1 MKKLIFFLFKAGILL
16 GTIAAFAVAYLVF
29 YYTREIPDYNQ
40 LSKYHPPLTTRIYTI
55 DGKLIE
61 QYAKENRIYVPIE
74 SLPKDLVNAFIAAED
89 KNFYTH
95 QGLDIMG
102 IVRASITNIFNII
115 KNKRLE
121 GASTITQQVVK
132 NLLLTNERS
141 IARKIKEAVLSYMVS
156 KTFTKD
162 QILELYLNQTF
173 FGKGAYGVATAAQ
186 TYFNKSA
193 EELSLEEAAFI
204 AGLPKAP
211 STFDPVKNYQ
221 RSKERR
227 DYVIN
232 RMLEDGYISVEQ
244 AKQALNSQIN
254 LKKRDQSDLVS
265 AGYFAEAVRAIVSD
279 MYGANEFYTDGF
291 SVITTLDSKI
301 QKDLNSSFIEGIRLF
316 DRWKGFRKPIAK
328 IKTKD
333 WIISLNNIQ
342 EQAGQLEYHLAVIL
356 ELSDNNAVVGMKDG
370 SKKTLNLPDSKW
382 ARSNLKSFKSF
393 LEVGDV
399 IVIDINQ
406 AGKALL
412 AQIPSV
418 NGGMLVV
425 DPTDGSIRG
434 YVGGYDFSSNKFDRV
449 IQAQR
454 QPGSSVKTFVYL
466 AALENGVQPNT
477 IYDDAPI
484 ELSQGPGMPAWRPK
498 NYKGDFLGNITFRTA
513 LEKSRNLV
521 TVRVAKQMGIRKV
534 ANTISK
540 LGINS
545 SPPLYYSMILGA
557 LETTLSKMVNAYA
570 ILANG
575 GYEVAPHFIE
585 LIQDKNGKVIYKR
598 NSSNCDNCE
607 NYQNGD
613 LSYPNL
619 VNESKKRIIDEESA
633 YQITSILKGAVI
645 RGTSS
650 KLAKYNLPLAAKT
663 GTTNNSYDTWHIAY
677 TPEYVIGTYVGYDNP
692 ATMGKTATGATVALP
707 IVDLFLSKISH
718 KLSKEDFPVPENIK
732 LISIDKN
739 SGLPSND
746 RGAIIEAF
754 KTQNNEYRPMQS
766 EEFDTI
772 GEGDMFDDIIPENEK
787 EEFLENTG
795 EVY

>member
-1 MKKLIFFLFKAGILL
+1 MKKIFFFLLRTGILL
-16 GTIAAFAVAYLVF
+16 GTIAAFVVAYLVF

-40 LSKYHPPLTTRIYTI
+40 LSKYHPPLTTRIYTM

-61 QYAKENRIYVPIE
+61 QYAKENRVYVPIK
-74 SLPKDLVNAFIAAED
+74 SVPQNLINAFIAAED

-95 QGLDIMG
+95 QGLDIIG
-102 IVRASITNIFNII
+102 IIRAALTNIFNII
-115 KNKRLE
+115 NNKRLE

-173 FGKGAYGVATAAQ
+173 FGKGAYGVASAAQ
-186 TYFNKSA
+186 TYFNKSV

-211 STFDPVKNYQ
+211 STFDPVRNYE
-221 RSKERR
+221 RSKDRR

-232 RMLEDGYISVEQ
+232 RMLEDGYVSVEQ
-244 AKQALNSQIN
+244 ARTALATTIN
-254 LKKRDQSDLVS
+254 LRKRDKSDLVR
-265 AGYFAEAVRAIVSD
+265 AGYFAEAVRSIVSD
-279 MYGANEFYTDGF
+279 MYGSDVFYTEGYTI
-291 SVITTLDSKI
+291 ITTIDSKL
-301 QKDLNSSFIEGIRLF
+301 QRELNSSFVEGVRQY
-316 DRWKGFRKPIAK
+316 DRWKGFRKPVAK
-328 IKTKD
+328 IKIKD
-333 WIISLNNIQ
+333 WLVSLNNIQ
-342 EQAGQLEYHLAVIL
+342 DQSGQLEYQLAVIL
-356 ELSDNNAVVGMKDG
+356 EITDSSALIGLKDG
-370 SKKTLNLPDSKW
+370 SNKTINLPDAKW
-382 ARSNLKSFKSF
+382 ARSNLKSLKSF

-399 IVIDINQ
+399 IHVDVTQ
-406 AGKALL
+406 TKTTL
-412 AQIPSV
+412 AQIPNV
-418 NGGMLVV
+418 NGGMVIV
-425 DPTDGSIRG
+425 DPLTGSIRA

-454 QPGSSVKTFVYL
+454 QPGSCVKSFVYL
-466 AALENGVQPNT
+466 AALEQGIQPNT

-498 NYKGDFLGNITFRTA
+498 NYKGDFLGNITFRSA

-521 TVRVAKQMGIRKV
+521 TVRVAKQVGIKKV
-534 ANTISK
+534 ADTISK
-540 LGINS
+540 VGINN

-585 LIQDKNGKVIYKR
+585 IIQDKNGKIIYKR
-598 NSSNCDNCE
+598 NSSTCE
-607 NYQNGD
+607 NCQNYNSED
-613 LSYPNL
+613 YSYPN
-619 VNESKKRIIDEESA
+619 VTSETKKRLVDEASA
-633 YQITSILKGAVI
+633 YQINSILQGAVL

-663 GTTNNSYDTWHIAY
+663 GTTNNSFDTWHVAY
-677 TPEYVIGTYVGYDNP
+677 TPEYVIGTYVGFDNP
-692 ATMGKTATGATVALP
+692 ATMGKSATGATVALP
-707 IVDLFLSKISH
+707 IVDLLLSKISH
-718 KLSKEDFPVPENIK
+718 RLSKENYPVPDSIK
-732 LISIDKN
+732 LVLVDKN
-739 SGLPSND
+739 TGLPSNE
-746 RGAIIEAF
+746 RGAILEAF
-754 KTQNNEYRPMQS
+754 KQNNTGYEPKHS
-766 EEFDTI
+766 DEFEVI
-772 GEGDMFDDIIPENEK
+772 GEGDMFDEVIPENEK